1 MCGRFSLFTPPR
13 EIREKFKLTDYPDVA
28 PSYNVAP
35 SQTVAAILNT
45 KPDKAVA
52 VQWGIVPHW
61 AKDEKSPKGIINAR
75 AETLAE
81 KRTFAPLLEKTR
93 CVIPADGFYEW
104 KTTEEGKQPYRF
116 EYKKGLFGFA
126 GLWNEWQKE
135 EGGPMHRF
143 CAIITCAP
151 NKVVHEI
158 HDRMPVILDPNQ
170 TMDWLE
176 KGDTSLL
183 TPLADKLT
191 DSWPV
196 SKAVNSPGN
205 NRPEIM
211 NRYEPPSNQSIL

>member
-1 MCGRFSLFTPPR
+1 MCGRFSLYTPP
-13 EIREKFKLTDYPDVA
+13 EVIREKFELVEYP
-28 PSYNVAP
+28 PLRSSYNVAP
-35 SQTVAAILNT
+35 SQDVAAILNT
-45 KPDKAVA
+45 EPDKAVA
-52 VQWGIVPHW
+52 VKWGIVPHW
-61 AKDEKSPKGIINAR
+61 AKEDSKAKPLINAR

-104 KTTEEGKQPYRF
+104 KATDEGKQPYRI

-126 GLWNEWQKE
+126 GLWNEWELDGKK
-135 EGGPMHRF
+135 HRF

-158 HDRMPVILDPNQ
+158 HDRMPVILDPSQ
-170 TMDWLE
+170 KMDWLE

-183 TPLADKLT
+183 KPLADKLT
-191 DSWPV
+191 DAWPV

-211 NRYEPPSNQSIL
+211 NRFESKSGQSTLF

>member
-13 EIREKFKLTDYPDVA
+13 EIREKFELVEDFPPLKS
-28 PSYNVAP
+28 SYNVAP
-35 SQTVAAILNT
+35 SQDVVAILNT
-45 KPDKAVA
+45 EPDKAVA
-52 VQWGIVPHW
+52 VKWGIVPHW
-61 AKDEKSPKGIINAR
+61 AKDEKSPKGMINAR

-93 CVIPADGFYEW
+93 CIIPADGFYEW
-104 KTTEEGKQPYRF
+104 KATDEGKQPYRI

-126 GLWNEWQKE
+126 GLWNQWEKD
-135 EGGPMHRF
+135 GVTHRF

-158 HDRMPVILDPNQ
+158 HDRMPVILDPSQ
-170 TMDWLE
+170 KMEWLE

-183 TPLADKLT
+183 KPLVDKLT

-211 NRYEPPSNQSIL
+211 NRLELKI

>member
-1 MCGRFSLFTPPR
+1 MCGRFSLYTPP
-13 EIREKFKLTDYPDVA
+13 EVIRAKFELEGYP
-28 PSYNVAP
+28 PLRSSYNVAP
-35 SQTVAAILNT
+35 SQDVAAILNT
-45 KPDKAVA
+45 DPNKAVA
-52 VQWGIVPHW
+52 VKWGIVPHW
-61 AKDEKSPKGIINAR
+61 AKDEKMIKGLINAR

-104 KTTEEGKQPYRF
+104 KATDEGKQPYRI

-126 GLWNEWQKE
+126 GLWNEWEKD
-135 EGGPMHRF
+135 GVTHRF

-151 NKVVHEI
+151 NKIVHEI
-158 HDRMPVILDPNQ
+158 HDRMPVIIDPSQ
-170 TMDWLE
+170 KMKWLE
-176 KGDTSLL
+176 KGDTALL
-183 TPLADKLT
+183 KPLADRLT

-211 NRYEPPSNQSIL
+211 NRYSPPTSQLTL

>member
-1 MCGRFSLFTPPR
+1 MCGRFSLYTPP
-13 EIREKFKLTDYPDVA
+13 EVIREKFELVEYP
-28 PSYNVAP
+28 PLRSSYNVAP
-35 SQTVAAILNT
+35 TQDVAAILNT
-45 KPDKAVA
+45 EPDKAVA
-52 VQWGIVPHW
+52 IKWGIVPLW
-61 AKDEKSPKGIINAR
+61 AKDEKSPKGMINAR

-104 KTTEEGKQPYRF
+104 KATDDGKQPYRI

-126 GLWNEWQKE
+126 GLWNEWELDGKK
-135 EGGPMHRF
+135 HRF

-158 HDRMPVILDPNQ
+158 HDRMPVILDPSQ
-170 TMDWLE
+170 KMEWLE
-176 KGDTSLL
+176 KGDSSLL
-183 TPLADKLT
+183 KPLADKLT

-211 NRYEPPSNQSIL
+211 NRYVRPTNQTTL